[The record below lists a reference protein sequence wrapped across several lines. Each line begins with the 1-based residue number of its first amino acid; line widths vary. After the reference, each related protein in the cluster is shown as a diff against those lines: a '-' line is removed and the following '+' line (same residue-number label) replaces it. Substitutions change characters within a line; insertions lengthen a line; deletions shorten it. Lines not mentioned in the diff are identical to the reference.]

1 MPEFLSNEE
10 IVLAARKR
18 LTQANWDYLVGG
30 SESETSM
37 RRNRLAFDRW
47 AFRPRVLVDVSKI
60 DPSTTFL
67 AQQMR
72 IPVLLAPVGGLQNF
86 APDGGVASAQA
97 AQEFGVLQVV
107 SSATQPSL
115 EEIAESTDQAKVFQ
129 LYVNGDYDWTRDMV
143 KRIVDAGY
151 ISLCIT
157 VDVAIYS
164 RRERPMLGRS
174 VRRAAT
180 QMNWL
185 AHLDWAKF
193 DQIREWAGI
202 PMMIKG
208 IATAEDAELAV
219 QHGADVVWV
228 SNHGGRQLDHALGS
242 LDAMLECVE
251 AVAGKADVIV
261 DGGVQRGSD
270 VLKAVALGARA
281 VAIGKLQGWGLAAD
295 GKDGMVRVLE
305 LLENEMISAMG
316 LNGVTCIDQLNR
328 DYLTRAESVTPPHEM
343 SMWANMPNQPGRT
356 DGRIV

>member
-10 IVLAARKR
+10 IVLAARR
-18 LTQANWDYLVGG
+18 RMTQASWDYLVGG

-47 AFRPRVLVDVSKI
+47 AFRPRVLRDVSKI

-67 AQQMR
+67 GQQMR
-72 IPVLLAPVGGLQNF
+72 IPVLLAPVGGLQQF
-86 APDGGVASAQA
+86 DPEGGA
-97 AQEFGVLQVV
+97 AAAKAAKEFGVLQVV
-107 SSATQPSL
+107 SSATQPTL
-115 EEIAESTDQAKVFQ
+115 EEIAASTDQAKVFQ
-129 LYVNGDYDWTRDMV
+129 LYVNGDEEWTRDMV
-143 KRIVDAGY
+143 NRIVDAGY

-164 RRERPMLGRS
+164 RRERPMLSRT
-174 VRRAAT
+174 VRRQA
-180 QMNWL
+180 L
-185 AHLDWAKF
+185 ARNYLAELTWDKF
-193 DQIREWAGI
+193 DRIREWAGI

-251 AVAGKADVIV
+251 AVGDKAAVVV

-270 VLKAVALGARA
+270 ILKAVALGAKA
-281 VAIGKLQGWGLAAD
+281 VSIGKLEGWGLAAD
-295 GKDGMVRVLE
+295 GKDGLVRVLE
-305 LLENEMISAMG
+305 LLEHELVSAMG
-316 LNGVTCIDQLNR
+316 LSGVTCIEHATRELV
-328 DYLTRAESVTPPHEM
+328 TRAEPVIPPHEM
-343 SMWANMPNQPGRT
+343 SMWVNMPG
-356 DGRIV
+356 GRIL